1 MHYLALLRGINV
13 GGNAKVSMPALKQ
26 AFTEAGFTDVA
37 TYINSGN
44 LLFASDIGDRAA
56 LDAKVEATIDVAAG
70 FHVPTILLDA
80 DSFLDVAAA
89 LPDDWTTHQDIKA
102 DVLFLWPEA
111 IENLLER
118 LPPRSQ
124 HDVLIETPAA
134 LLWKTP
140 RAHISSSGL
149 LKLVGTPLYRQMTVR
164 NVNTV
169 RTLAKMLRERQVA
182 PTIGTTT

>member
-1 MHYLALLRGINV
+1 MNYVALLRGINV
-13 GGNAKVSMPALKQ
+13 GGNAKVNMSKLK
-26 AFTEAGFTDVA
+26 ADLASAGLDGVA

-44 LLFASDIGDRAA
+44 VLFSSARKSREELEQLVRHTINSSAGFSVPTLI
-56 LDAKVEATIDVAAG
+56 LDAPAYLQVAQ
-70 FHVPTILLDA
+70 
-80 DSFLDVAAA
+80 A
-89 LPDDWTTHQDIKA
+89 LPEDWTTHEDSKA

-140 RAHISSSGL
+140 RTHISSSGL